1 MPQNDETKGRLI
13 DLDHAK
19 VVSSSK
25 TRVTPHVSPEEV
37 QGLKTMCLAAGNF
50 PPIDE
55 DVLEAS
61 IASVP
66 DKDLTHALG
75 YIKSVVE
82 IRVTYFGLD
91 TSREIKLADMGW
103 HYQVS
108 FKSTQFFQLLS
119 SR

>member
-25 TRVTPHVSPEEV
+25 TRITPNVSPEEI
-37 QGLKTMCLAAGNF
+37 QDLKTICHVLKRF
-50 PPIDE
+50 PSIDE

-66 DKDLTHALG
+66 DKDLGHALH

-82 IRVTYFGLD
+82 IRVKYFGLD

-103 HYQVS
+103 HYQV
-108 FKSTQFFQLLS
+108 
-119 SR
+119 